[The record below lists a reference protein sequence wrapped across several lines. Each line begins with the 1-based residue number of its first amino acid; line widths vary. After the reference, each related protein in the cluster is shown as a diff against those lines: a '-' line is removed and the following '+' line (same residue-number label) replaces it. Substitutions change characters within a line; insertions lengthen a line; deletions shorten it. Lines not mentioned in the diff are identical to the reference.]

1 MVEDLFLVAE
11 VIADLLEDCGC
22 QVIGPVSRVESA
34 LKLVETAKLDGA
46 LLDVNLAGELCFPVA
61 AALRHRGVP
70 FIFLT
75 GYGDAAAIPIE
86 FRSVLR
92 LSKPFDTAELAR

>member
-1 MVEDLFLVAE
+1 M
-11 VIADLLEDCGC
+11 
-22 QVIGPVSRVESA
+22 
-34 LKLVETAKLDGA
+34 
-46 LLDVNLAGELCFPVA
+46 LDVNLAGELCFPVA
-61 AALRHRGVP
+61 AALRQRGVP

-92 LSKPFDTAELAR
+92 LSKPFDTAELARVIAVRFRPDGQ